1 MVRGST
7 LSIYCI
13 MQVLDE
19 LSERCLIRY
28 NKSSTEQHNKD
39 KALRETAVMSEI
51 HLKSRNLLQI
61 LARSEACVQPTVPN

>member
-1 MVRGST
+1 M
-7 LSIYCI
+7 YCI

-28 NKSSTEQHNKD
+28 NKSSREQYNKD
-39 KALRETAVMSEI
+39 KALRATAVMSEV

>member
-1 MVRGST
+1 M
-7 LSIYCI
+7 YCI

-28 NKSSTEQHNKD
+28 NKSSTEQYNKA
-39 KALRETAVMSEI
+39 KALRATAVMSEVP
-51 HLKSRNLLQI
+51 LKGRDLLHI